1 MKDKLETL
9 VKAIVDNEEK
19 VEISET
25 SENGIINLI
34 ITVDPADMGKVIGK
48 GGKVI
53 KSLRNVIKIAAMKQN
68 VKVFVNLSENPQ

>member
-1 MKDKLETL
+1 MKDKLATL
-9 VKAIVDNEEK
+9 VKAIVDNEDK

-25 SENGIINLI
+25 SDNGVVNLT